1 MDIAKMNKAVVIS
14 STIIYTANIILSIAL
29 YSILTNTGLPVNNI
43 VEKSVLISIP
53 LMSALFNAII
63 LTMII
68 MSLKLAEY
76 YGIGKS
82 ILAIGIYLY
91 FMKTFSPPSYLITI
105 MIYIVILNIMQV
117 LLLYYYAK
125 LQKLMFG

>member
-1 MDIAKMNKAVVIS
+1 MDIAKMNKAVVTS

-29 YSILTNTGLPVNNI
+29 YSILTNIGLPLNNI

-91 FMKTFSPPSYLITI
+91 FMKTFSPPSYLITT